1 MISDI
6 INIKA
11 KLTLHTKE
19 NGGRESGIE
28 TGYRPNHVMEYLPNS
43 NDFPTTY
50 IGQRDFD
57 KDRIYPGE
65 TENVKIMFLRH
76 QNIKELLKK
85 GRVWWFNEGAR
96 KIGEAGVLEIL
107 AE

>member
-1 MISDI
+1 MNSDI
-6 INIKA
+6 INITA
-11 KLTLHTKE
+11 KLTLYTKE
-19 NGGRESGIE
+19 KGGRETGIG
-28 TGYRPNHVMEYLPNS
+28 TGYRPNHVMEYLQNS

-50 IGQRDFD
+50 IGQIDFE

-76 QNIKELLKK
+76 QNIEELLKI
-85 GRVWWFNEGAR
+85 GRIWWIHEGPR
-96 KIGEAGVLEIL
+96 KIGEAEVLEIL